1 MLCGFFMK
9 DDVLFSKIYLN
20 CRRGILELDVILLNF
35 LAREYNNMDEK
46 NLSDFCSLLS
56 ESDDKL
62 YSWLVKRHIP
72 EHFKLEYIVFRI
84 NLVTDNS
91 FFES

>member
-1 MLCGFFMK
+1 MK
-9 DDVLFSKIYLN
+9 DDILFSKIYLN

-35 LAREYNNMDEK
+35 LEREYNNMDGR
-46 NLSDFCSLLS
+46 NISDFCSLLS

-62 YSWLVKRHIP
+62 YLWLVKRYIP
-72 EHFKLEYIVFRI
+72 KYSRLENIINRI
-84 NLVTDNS
+84 NLVTDGC